1 MKLRIVGLL
10 GACALFLGIG
20 VSTAGATPN
29 PNPDSTPASCHGYDV
44 STFAHEFGGA
54 EAVADG
60 AGGPGF
66 TVQSA
71 QKADHYF
78 CKTGI
83 LLPPPA
89 S

>member
-1 MKLRIVGLL
+1 MKRKFSALL
-10 GACALFLGIG
+10 GASALVAAVAAGP
-20 VSTAGATPN
+20 AGATPT
-29 PNPDSTPASCHGYDV
+29 PTPDSTPASCHGYDV
-44 STFAHEFGGA
+44 STFAHEFGGV

-83 LLPPPA
+83 LLPPPSA
-89 S
+89 

>member
-1 MKLRIVGLL
+1 MKRKLAGMLC
-10 GACALFLGIG
+10 GCAA
-20 VSTAGATPN
+20 VVAVAATPAVATPN

-44 STFAHEFGGA
+44 SSFAHEFGGT

-71 QKADHYF
+71 QKADHSF
-78 CKTGI
+78 CKTGV
-83 LLPPPA
+83 LPPPPA
-89 S
+89 